1 MIEEMSLWDLFDAV
15 DEIMDKE
22 IYRDETE
29 NEDGDEIDDDL
40 LLCPEMSEL
49 L

>member
-1 MIEEMSLWDLFDAV
+1 MIEEMDLWELFDAV

-22 IYRDETE
+22 IYRDDDDNETE
-29 NEDGDEIDDDL
+29 DDL
-40 LLCPEMSEL
+40 LLCEMNEL